1 MLTSLFVAARIVANP
16 ISNVFQK
23 QLARQSAEPLFI
35 IGATHALLTPAGV
48 LLLLDPSRL
57 HAAPAFWINIVI
69 AAALAV
75 SGNVL
80 LVYALRSGDLSVL
93 GPINAYKALVSLVL
107 GILLIG
113 EIPTAMGFGGMLLI
127 IAGSYFVLES
137 GATPTGGSAF
147 SQFSRNPGVQLRFA
161 ALALSAT
168 EAVFLKKA
176 LLLSSPLT
184 TFLLWCL
191 LGLPLAAAAAFM
203 LLRDRLGD
211 QIILLRRHWR
221 TYLWLA
227 LTTGVM
233 QLTTL
238 FAFGKLQ
245 VGYALALFQL
255 SALISVLLGHRYFQ
269 ERHIRKRLV
278 GAAIMVAGAALI
290 VTLGRR

>member
-23 QLARQSAEPLFI
+23 QLAQQSAEPLFI
-35 IGATHALLTPAGV
+35 IGATHALLTPV
-48 LLLLDPSRL
+48 CLLLFLDPSQL
-57 HAAPAFWINIVI
+57 HAAPAFWIDIS
-69 AAALAV
+69 AAATLAV

-107 GILLIG
+107 GVVLIG
-113 EIPTAMGFGGMLLI
+113 EIPSAMGVAGMLLI
-127 IAGSYFVLES
+127 IAGSYFVMES
-137 GATPTGGSAF
+137 DASPAAGSAF
-147 SQFSRNPGVQLRFA
+147 SQFSRNPGVRLRFA

-191 LGLPLAAAAAFM
+191 LGLPLAAAAAGV
-203 LLRDRLGD
+203 LLRDRLAD
-211 QIILLRRHWR
+211 QLVLLGRHRR
-221 TYLWLA
+221 TYMWLA

-233 QLTTL
+233 QATTL

-269 ERHIRKRLV
+269 EPHIRKRLL
-278 GAAIMVAGAALI
+278 GAAVMVVGAALI
-290 VTLGRR
+290 VTLGRG

>member
-1 MLTSLFVAARIVANP
+1 MLTSLFVVARIIANP

-23 QLARQSAEPLFI
+23 QLAQQSAEPLFI
-35 IGATHALLTPAGV
+35 IGATHALLTPACI

-57 HAAPAFWINIVI
+57 HTAPGFWIDIII

-107 GILLIG
+107 GIMLIG
-113 EIPTAMGFGGMLLI
+113 EIPTAMGIAGMLLI

-147 SQFSRNPGVQLRFA
+147 SRFARSPGVQLRFA

-184 TFLLWCL
+184 TFLLWCV
-191 LGLPLAAAAAFM
+191 LGLPLAAAAAGV
-203 LLRDRLGD
+203 LLRGRLGA
-211 QIILLRRHWR
+211 QIVLLRRHWR

-233 QLTTL
+233 QVTTL
-238 FAFGKLQ
+238 FAFGELQ

-255 SALISVLLGHRYFQ
+255 SALFSVVLGYRYFQ
-269 ERHIRKRLV
+269 ERHIRKRLI
-278 GAAIMVAGAALI
+278 GAAVMVAGAALI